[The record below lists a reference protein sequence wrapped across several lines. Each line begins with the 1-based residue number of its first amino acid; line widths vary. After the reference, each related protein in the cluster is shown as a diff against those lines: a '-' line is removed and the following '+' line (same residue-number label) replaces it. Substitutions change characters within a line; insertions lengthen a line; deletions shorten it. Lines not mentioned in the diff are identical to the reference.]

1 MEPLI
6 FNSEFL
12 PEVQIAVVLSEH
24 PQYEDLKPMFD
35 EYGYGF
41 MVPGK
46 NLIIIDG
53 EQFINNFNADVLKF
67 IEAHEVSHIIL
78 GHDGPR
84 NDNEEMDADLGAYLL
99 LKKIGCHSV
108 LGVDFNKDAFNC
120 ASSNAL
126 RNPDLATVEF
136 IHSDLFV
143 NVSSQQ
149 FDLIVFNFNYYPSNG
164 VFGLNPDGGQE
175 ILKRFFS
182 QVSTYI
188 TDQTRIYIPY
198 SLFVGEEHDPK
209 NICSDF
215 GFIATIVET
224 TSNRSGEH
232 VIYEVMRAQQR

>member
-53 EQFINNFNADVLKF
+53 EQFIDNFGTDVLKF

-84 NDNEEMDADLGAYLL
+84 NDDEEMDADLGAYLL
-99 LKKIGCHSV
+99 LQKVGRQDSIKTLLRHFKERH
-108 LGVDFNKDAFNC
+108 GVAFDEK
-120 ASSNAL
+120 L
-126 RNPDLATVEF
+126 LDRV
-136 IHSDLFV
+136 
-143 NVSSQQ
+143 
-149 FDLIVFNFNYYPSNG
+149 
-164 VFGLNPDGGQE
+164 
-175 ILKRFFS
+175 
-182 QVSTYI
+182 
-188 TDQTRIYIPY
+188 
-198 SLFVGEEHDPK
+198 K
-209 NICSDF
+209 NSF
-215 GFIATIVET
+215 
-224 TSNRSGEH
+224 
-232 VIYEVMRAQQR
+232 